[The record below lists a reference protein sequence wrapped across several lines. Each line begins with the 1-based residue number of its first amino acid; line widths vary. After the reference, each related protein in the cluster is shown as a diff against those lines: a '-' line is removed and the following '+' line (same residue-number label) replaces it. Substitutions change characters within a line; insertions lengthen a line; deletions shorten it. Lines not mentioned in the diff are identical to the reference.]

1 MRALDKNLTIVSEAE
16 RAALYGPPD
25 FDDFQRAEYFALTA
39 EERTLVQSRVGLSEQ
54 ISCIVQIGYFKA
66 KQAFFKFRLA
76 DVPQEDIDFLMRRY
90 FPDQTFRRGPV
101 RQAEYYMQRK
111 EILRLFGYRPWSQK
125 FMPLLSERAA
135 QQVRRDVT
143 PAFVLTELMA
153 LLRQERIVR
162 PGYNTLQAVI
172 SEALAAE
179 RRRLSEV
186 VEKALDRDAKAALQ
200 QLLVREETLSELA
213 QVKQDAKNF
222 GYRMMALEREKRSA
236 LAPLYRAAKEAL
248 LKLDISQQNVGYYAS
263 LATYYSIYDL
273 RRLKPEQTHLYLLCY
288 AWQRYR
294 QLSDNLADAFDFHM
308 KQVEDATKTTAEQ
321 HFTKAL
327 ATRQREAPR
336 VGQVLLLYVDE
347 ALNDATPFGSVRR
360 QAFAIL
366 PKETLLTVG
375 RRMCDKPV
383 SQIELRWQAVDK
395 LAARFKKHLRPLV
408 TDLDFSSLATPS
420 PWMKTVFAR
429 QQPLAQRPLRQVP
442 ENTIPERLRPYLLD
456 FGADDTPTG
465 LRGDRYEFWIYRQV
479 RKRLE
484 IGELYLDDSIRRRRF
499 SDELVAME
507 RKEEALK
514 SLDIPWLRQPVDAE
528 LKALAAELHDLWQ
541 CFDRELRQGKL
552 KHLDYDPVHKKLSWR
567 KFKLDAEEA
576 LQTSFYDKLPARAI
590 ADIFRLVNGQCNF
603 LAELTPL
610 QPRYAKKVADEDSL
624 MAVIMA
630 QAMNLGNHGMSETSD
645 IPYHSL
651 EAAHQQYLRLSTL
664 KSANDRISNFIAGLA
679 IFPHYS
685 FDLEVLYGS
694 VDGQKFESA
703 DPTIK
708 ARYSRKYFGRGKG
721 VVAYTLLAN
730 HVALQTELIGA
741 HEHESYYV
749 FDICY
754 HNTSEIA
761 PTTITGDMHS
771 VNKANF
777 AILHWFG
784 LKLAPRFTI
793 CRRS

>member
-16 RAALYGPPD
+16 RAALYGLPD
-25 FDDFQRAEYFALTA
+25 FDDFQRAEYFDLTA
-39 EERTLVQSRVGLSEQ
+39 EERTLVQSRVGLAEQ
-54 ISCIVQIGYFKA
+54 VSCILQIGYFKA

-90 FPDQTFRRGPV
+90 FPGQTLRRRPV
-101 RQAEYYMQRK
+101 RQAEYYKQRK
-111 EILRLFGYRPWSQK
+111 EILTLFGYRPWSQV
-125 FMPLLSERAA
+125 FTPLLSERAA

-143 PAFVLTELMA
+143 PAFILSELIA
-153 LLRQERIVR
+153 LLRQEKIVR

-179 RRRLSEV
+179 RRRLSEI
-186 VEKALDRDAKAALQ
+186 VEKALDRDAQAALQ
-200 QLLVREETLSELA
+200 QLLVREETLSALA
-213 QVKQDAKNF
+213 EVKQDAKNF
-222 GYRMMALEREKRSA
+222 GYRMMALEREKRSS
-236 LAPLYRAAKEAL
+236 LAPLHRAAKEAL
-248 LKLDISQQNVGYYAS
+248 PKLDISQQNVGYYAS

-288 AWQRYR
+288 SWHRYR

-308 KQVEDATKTTAEQ
+308 KQVEDATKEEAEQ

-327 ATRQREAPR
+327 TAGHREAPR

-347 ALNDATPFGSVRR
+347 TLNDVTPFGSVRS
-360 QAFAIL
+360 QAFTIL

-375 RRMCDKPV
+375 QRMCGKSV
-383 SQIELRWQAVDK
+383 SQIDLRWQAVDQ
-395 LAARFKKHLRPLV
+395 LAVRFKKHLRPLV

-420 PWMKTVFAR
+420 PWLAALRWMKSVFAR
-429 QQPLAQRPLRQVP
+429 QQPLAQRPLREIP
-442 ENTIPERLRPYLLD
+442 ENTIPERLRPYLLE
-456 FGADDTPTG
+456 FGPDDTPTD

-499 SDELVAME
+499 SDELVATE
-507 RKEEALK
+507 RTQEALK
-514 SLDIPWLRQPVDAE
+514 SLNIPWLRQPVEKE
-528 LKALAAELHDLWQ
+528 LEALITELHDLWQ
-541 CFDRELRQGKL
+541 CFDRDLRQGKL
-552 KHLDYDPVHKKLSWR
+552 KHLDYDSVHKKLSSR
-567 KFKLDAEEA
+567 KLKLAPEET
-576 LQTSFYDKLPARAI
+576 LQANFYDKLPVRDI
-590 ADIFRLVNGQCNF
+590 ADIFRLVNGECNF
-603 LAELTPL
+603 LSALTPL
-610 QPRYAKKVADEDSL
+610 QPRYAKKVADDDIL

-630 QAMNLGNHGMSETSD
+630 QAINLGNHGMSETSD

-685 FDLEVLYGS
+685 LDLEVLYGS

-708 ARYSRKYFGRGKG
+708 ARYSRKYFGRAR
-721 VVAYTLLAN
+721 VSWRTP
-730 HVALQTELIGA
+730 
-741 HEHESYYV
+741 
-749 FDICY
+749 FW
-754 HNTSEIA
+754 
-761 PTTITGDMHS
+761 PTTS
-771 VNKANF
+771 
-777 AILHWFG
+777 
-784 LKLAPRFTI
+784 
-793 CRRS
+793 RSKPN